1 MHTTTE
7 SRTKVSRRSSLAT
20 RILVTIAIG
29 VALYYS
35 RAAVAPVALAVLFSL
50 LLTAP
55 VEALH
60 HRGVPRATAAILVL
74 ALLMSLI
81 GGAAN
86 LLWTPA
92 QSWWAAAPQTLKI
105 VEERSRPISLLLG
118 RVEELTASASEI
130 GRAPAEPSTRTAA
143 PGTRHIALASQK
155 TANGDALNAAMAES
169 NFAVQFLDGTR
180 DAVISL
186 ITLGLTMLFLLS
198 GGPPMLARICALL
211 AGTAQASHS
220 LRVVEAVR
228 SEVSRYYASV
238 ALINFGLGL
247 ATTSLTMLLGMPNP
261 LLWGSVAA
269 LLNFIP
275 YVGSTLTLLLLTLVA
290 LVTFDHMGQVVAV
303 TASYLAVATL
313 EGQVV
318 QPLVL
323 GRRLKLSPIIVF
335 LALWFGG
342 WFWGIAGIVIAVPA
356 LISLKVVAQHSARG
370 RALTELL
377 GPEDSTRRSSAEGG
391 DRSANPATVVP
402 RHDLSETTAQP

>member
-1 MHTTTE
+1 MDRTTE
-7 SRTKVSRRSSLAT
+7 PRGWGSRRSSLAT

-60 HRGVPRATAAILVL
+60 HRGVPRATAAVVVLTVLV
-74 ALLMSLI
+74 SLI

-92 QSWWAAAPQTLKI
+92 QSWWAAAPQTLQI
-105 VEERSRPISLLLG
+105 VEERSRPISLVLS

-130 GRAPAEPSTRTAA
+130 GRTPAEPSTRTAA
-143 PGTRHIALASQK
+143 PGTHRASLAPQK
-155 TANGDALNAAMAES
+155 TVNADAWNLPVAPP
-169 NFAVQFLDGTR
+169 NFAVQFLDRTR
-180 DAVISL
+180 DAAIS
-186 ITLGLTMLFLLS
+186 IVTLGLTMLFLLS
-198 GGPPMLARICALL
+198 GGPPMLARLCALL

-220 LRVVEAVR
+220 LRVIDAVR

-269 LLNFIP
+269 VLNFIP
-275 YVGSTLTLLLLTLVA
+275 YVGSAVTLLLLTLVA
-290 LVTFDHMGQVVAV
+290 FVTFDHLGQVVALA
-303 TASYLAVATL
+303 ASYLAVATL

-342 WFWGIAGIVIAVPA
+342 WFWGIAGILIAVPA

-377 GPEDSTRRSSAEGG
+377 GPEDSTHRHGAAGG
-391 DRSANPATVVP
+391 DRSAIRATEVA
-402 RHDLSETTAQP
+402 RHELSETTAQQ

>member
-1 MHTTTE
+1 MDGTTE
-7 SRTKVSRRSSLAT
+7 SRSKVNRRSSLAT

-60 HRGVPRATAAILVL
+60 HRGVPRASAAVLVL

-81 GGAAN
+81 GGAVN

-92 QSWWAAAPQTLKI
+92 QNWWAAAPQTLKI

-130 GRAPAEPSTRTAA
+130 GRAAAEPTTRIAA
-143 PGTRHIALASQK
+143 PGTRHIVLASQK
-155 TANGDALNAAMAES
+155 TANGDASNAAIAQS
-169 NFAVQFLDGTR
+169 NIAVEFLDGTR
-180 DAVISL
+180 DAAISL

-198 GGPPMLARICALL
+198 GGPPMLARICTLS
-211 AGTAQASHS
+211 AGTAQASQS
-220 LRVVEAVR
+220 LRIIDAVR

-238 ALINFGLGL
+238 ALINLGLGL

-303 TASYLAVATL
+303 AASYLTVATV
-313 EGQVV
+313 EGQLV

-356 LISLKVVAQHSARG
+356 LISLKVIAQHSARG
-370 RALTELL
+370 RTLTELL
-377 GPEDSTRRSSAEGG
+377 GPEDSTRPPRAAEG
-391 DRSANPATVVP
+391 DRPAIPATVVA
-402 RHDLSETTAQP
+402 RQDLPETTAQH